1 VVGEV
6 IMRLFN
12 PIPMQARIREC
23 WMLAYRV
30 PVEAVVSQVPSPLR
44 LITRDGFAFL
54 NVVIA
59 GMDAMRPEGLP
70 ASLGMDYWHVG
81 YRLHVEAQTVEGRKE
96 GLYFLRSECDA
107 RLLGWAG
114 NLLTQFRFH
123 PASLEV
129 HRGAKVGVTVES
141 RGGGGAVVLD
151 LQRTFERPADSIF
164 ATKEESESVLRY
176 NPLGLAAADEQH
188 VALLDIEHGPW
199 SLRSM
204 DVVSHDFAFVK
215 AIPGAT
221 LEAAFELDAI
231 DYHFQRGRVVE
242 ARL

>member
-1 VVGEV
+1 
-6 IMRLFN
+6 MPFFN
-12 PIPMQARIREC
+12 PIPMEARIREC

-30 PVEAVVSQVPSPLR
+30 PVDAVVSRVPSPFR
-44 LITRDGFAFL
+44 LVTRDGFAFL

-59 GMDAMRPEGLP
+59 GMEAMRPEGLP
-70 ASLGMDYWHVG
+70 AFVGMDYWHVG
-81 YRLHVEAQTVEGRKE
+81 YRLQVQADTVEGPKE

-123 PASLEV
+123 PASLRLD
-129 HRGAKVGVTVES
+129 RGEILDVKVES
-141 RGGGGAVVLD
+141 RGGGGQVRLD
-151 LQRTFERPADSIF
+151 LQRPFERPADSIF
-164 ATKEESESVLRY
+164 ATREEAESVLRY
-176 NPLGLAAADEQH
+176 NPLGLAVADARR

-199 SLRSM
+199 SLRSI
-204 DVVSHDFAFVK
+204 DVVSHDFAFVR

-221 LEAAFELDAI
+221 LEAAFALGAI

-242 ARL
+242 AQG